1 MSAFDE
7 RVLLMIETSA
17 RLLALLSLLQMR
29 REWTGSEL
37 ADRLEV
43 GPRTIRRDI
52 DKLRS
57 LGYPVEAAPGVAGGY
72 RLGAGAELPPLLL
85 DDQEAI
91 AVAVGLRTAA
101 AGQIAGIEETSV
113 RALTKLEQILP
124 DRLRRRVSAL
134 SHATSAFTRDGPRID
149 PDVLAGLAGACRD
162 SQRVRFGY
170 RTGDERETRRQVDP
184 AAVVYSGY
192 RWYLVA
198 FDLDRDDWR
207 TFRLDRITSQ
217 VRPEGRGSRR
227 LVPGGDA
234 AAYVQRQLR
243 TRFNGELD
251 APPGQIRFQA
261 PAAQIA
267 SRIPTSRATVEPDG
281 EDACIITTVGPWTR
295 DFLVWAALLDVD
307 LEVLGPPDLAQLAS
321 AVGARLTAA

>member
-1 MSAFDE
+1 
-7 RVLLMIETSA
+7 MIETSA

-72 RLGAGAELPPLLL
+72 RLGAGGELPPLLL

-101 AGQIAGIEETSV
+101 AGQVAGIEETSV
-113 RALTKLEQILP
+113 RALAKLEQILP

-134 SHATSAFTRDGPRID
+134 SHATSAFTTDGPRID

-162 SQRVRFGY
+162 TMRVHFGY
-170 RTGDERETRRQVDP
+170 LTGDERAARRNVDP
-184 AAVVYSGY
+184 TAVVYSGY

-207 TFRLDRITSQ
+207 TFRLDRITSR
-217 VRPEGRGSRR
+217 VRIEGRGGRR
-227 LVPGGDA
+227 VVPGGDP

-243 TRFNGELD
+243 ARQGGVTEP
-251 APPGQIRFQA
+251 AAAPGQIRFRA
-261 PAAQIA
+261 PAAEVRA
-267 SRIPTSRATVEPDG
+267 RMPTRSVTVEADG
-281 EDACIITTVGPWTR
+281 DGACIVTTTGAWTR
-295 DFLVWAALLDVD
+295 WFIVGAAALDIEM
-307 LEVLGPPDLAQLAS
+307 EVLGPPDLAAAVAS
-321 AVGARLTAA
+321 IAARLTAA